1 MQRISNVSDVQSEQR
16 AYPPGVKK
24 TELSLL
30 KPLILGSLVF
40 VTLGV
45 FLAMEI
51 LSRFGLEDNYAA
63 VFAVALVVA
72 VLTISRNLLMIA
84 LVLLGVVAINLPD
97 ATLASYYLDRDIL
110 LAFVCA
116 LILVPNVYNLVFK

>member
-1 MQRISNVSDVQSEQR
+1 MQRISNVSDVQPEQR